1 MTHITR
7 QVILYTDLGTLVPW
21 KNNLNPP
28 YSTFVVGPIQGIGG
42 NLLTWAFNF
51 KGIEFLQQ
59 TQISQSLYLCNLI
72 V

>member
-1 MTHITR
+1 MEEGGGTMTHITR
-7 QVILYTDLGTLVPW
+7 QVILYTDLGTSVPW

-51 KGIEFLQQ
+51 KFQNSVRIK
-59 TQISQSLYLCNLI
+59 
-72 V
+72 